1 MRKRIVGTILGSVT
15 MLAAGCTTFFAHR
28 DVLRGNQAIYD
39 GIRTRDAALLTQWIA
54 PDLQYHTPAG
64 KTIGRDEWLAA
75 VKATP
80 GEIVSITGMDLKLED
95 RGDRITLCGVQRAV
109 VRVEGKEQIDD
120 GAYCNDWQ
128 RRDGHWQVVE
138 GYQTTR

>member
-1 MRKRIVGTILGSVT
+1 MRALLVVTILG
-15 MLAAGCTTFFAHR
+15 AAVLGGGCGGFFARR
-28 DVLRGNQAIYD
+28 DVMRGNQAIYD
-39 GIRTRDAALLTQWIA
+39 GIRTRDAGLLTQWVA
-54 PDLQYHTPAG
+54 PDMRYHTADG
-64 KTIGRDEWLAA
+64 KTIGRDEWLAG

-80 GEIVSITGMDLKLED
+80 GEIVSISGMHLRVEERD
-95 RGDRITLCGVQRAV
+95 DRITLCGVQRAV
-109 VRVEGKEQIDD
+109 VRVNGSELIDD